1 MSENNVDSAYT
12 LDKSSNL
19 EVDKY
24 LTNDEKKLLG
34 KLNKTSNKLSKKKN
48 VKLFDKSLN
57 TLLNEWAK
65 TMANIFHD
73 LSNFIYIN
81 KYIKISNNLYEFLVN
96 ISRDIWRIITQNDR
110 LIYVGFTFIFISLV
124 VYFINVAD

>member
-24 LTNDEKKLLG
+24 LTNDEKRLLS
-34 KLNKTSNKLSKKKN
+34 KLNKTANKLSKQKN

-57 TLLNEWAK
+57 SMLNEWSK

-73 LSNFIYIN
+73 FSNVIYIN
-81 KYIKISNNLYEFLVN
+81 KYIKISNNLYEFIVN
-96 ISRDIWRIITQNDR
+96 ISRDIWEILTNGERI
-110 LIYVGFTFIFISLV
+110 IYVGFTFIFISLV

>member
-24 LTNDEKKLLG
+24 LTIEEKKLLG
-34 KLNKTSNKLSKKKN
+34 KLNKTANKLSKKKN
-48 VKLFDKSLN
+48 VSLFDKSLN
-57 TLLNEWAK
+57 NMLDEWAK
-65 TMANIFHD
+65 TMADIFHD
-73 LSNFIYIN
+73 FSNVIYVN
-81 KYIKISNNLYEFLVN
+81 KYIKISNNLYEFVSY
-96 ISRDIWRIITQNDR
+96 ISQDIWRILTYGERI
-110 LIYVGFTFIFISLV
+110 IYVGFTFIFISLV

>member
-24 LTNDEKKLLG
+24 LTNDEKRLLS
-34 KLNKTSNKLSKKKN
+34 KLNKTANKLSKQKN

-57 TLLNEWAK
+57 SMLNEWSK

-73 LSNFIYIN
+73 FSNVIYIN